1 MKRNLPYKLSLS
13 RHFCLAATRTA
24 RPPPPRHP
32 PPPPRLC
39 PLGRGGPQLVS
50 FLVACQIKSNG
61 PLTWVCFSE
70 GPSRPERRAHATT
83 TGFSCPRLR
92 RGWRPPREP
101 AYWKRNWKLRGQ
113 NGRLVENTK
122 KILMRQML
130 TLSQQSMSYAG
141 QHPWLGSGL
150 RRHLVRKRGMATPHQ
165 SMDLNKT
172 SHALRPILS
181 DLFFFFQ
188 VFFFWLHLVPA
199 PSHSTP
205 QLRTSNVQ

>member
-113 NGRLVENTK
+113 NAINVLCWSASLARFGAAPPLGEK
-122 KILMRQML
+122 K
-130 TLSQQSMSYAG
+130 
-141 QHPWLGSGL
+141 
-150 RRHLVRKRGMATPHQ
+150 RHGDATPKHGPEQ
-165 SMDLNKT
+165 DLACSST
-172 SHALRPILS
+172 YFERPF
-181 DLFFFFQ
+181 FFFFQ